1 MTRRNWIKLFTAA
14 AAPLA
19 ITVAA
24 RAQEKKPKETR
35 WDGRVRMIKKEES
48 TIVLRV
54 GAAEHQVVFGPDTK
68 FTVLNK
74 PGSLADVKEGYRLIV
89 LGTLDAQGR
98 LMASRVDA
106 RLN

>member
-1 MTRRNWIKLFTAA
+1 MTRRNCIQIFAA
-14 AAPLA
+14 VAGPLA
-19 ITVAA
+19 ATVAA
-24 RAQEKKPKETR
+24 QAQKKQKETK
-35 WDGRVRMIKKEES
+35 WDGRVRMIKKEDS

-54 GAAEHQVVFGPDTK
+54 GAAEHQVVYGPDTK

-74 PGSLADVKEGYRLIV
+74 PGSLADVKDGYRLIV
-89 LGTLDAQGR
+89 LGTLDSQGR